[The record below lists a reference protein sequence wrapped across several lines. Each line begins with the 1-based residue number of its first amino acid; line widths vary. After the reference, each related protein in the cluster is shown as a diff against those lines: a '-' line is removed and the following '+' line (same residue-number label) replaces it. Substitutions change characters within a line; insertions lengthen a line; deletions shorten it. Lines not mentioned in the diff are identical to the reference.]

1 MSIDWESLVKVAL
14 VSFAFAVGIVGV
26 YALGI
31 VGLSQAAGG
40 GADSASTTE
49 SAAGTA
55 PSRHARRV
63 GGTLAGIC
71 FTACLAAVVFG
82 LWLLI
87 PQFHQ

>member
-31 VGLSQAAGG
+31 VGLSQAAAGG
-40 GADSASTTE
+40 DSASTIE

-55 PSRHARRV
+55 PSRHARRMGV
-63 GGTLAGIC
+63 TLAGIC
-71 FTACLAAVVFG
+71 FTACVAAVVFG